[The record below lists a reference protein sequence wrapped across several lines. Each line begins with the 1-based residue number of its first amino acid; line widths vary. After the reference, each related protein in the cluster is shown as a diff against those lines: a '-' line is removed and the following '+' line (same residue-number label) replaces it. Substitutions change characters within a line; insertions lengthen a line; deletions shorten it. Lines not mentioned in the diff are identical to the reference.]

1 MVADILHPDL
11 YKLLIGQFASFIVV
25 VLNFTLLLQIVDMK
39 KRNNYDGFNPIFAL
53 VLFIND
59 LSWTIYGFLAEDTFM
74 FLSNL
79 LGTVFVIIIL
89 YYILKYFVFRPD

>member
-1 MVADILHPDL
+1 MVAPEL
-11 YKLLIGQFASFIVV
+11 YSSFVGQFASFIVV

-39 KRNNYDGFNPIFAL
+39 KRNNYDGFNPIYAM

-59 LSWTIYGFLAEDTFM
+59 LSWTVYGFMINDFFM

-79 LGTVFVIIIL
+79 IGTVFIIVIL
-89 YYILKYFVFRPD
+89 YYIFNNFVLKN

>member
-1 MVADILHPDL
+1 MVAPEL
-11 YKLLIGQFASFIVV
+11 YSSFVGQFASFIVV

-39 KRNNYDGFNPIFAL
+39 KRNNYDGFNPIYAM

-59 LSWTIYGFLAEDTFM
+59 LSWTVYGFMVNDFFM

-79 LGTVFVIIIL
+79 IGTVFIIVIL
-89 YYILKYFVFRPD
+89 YYIFNNFVLKN